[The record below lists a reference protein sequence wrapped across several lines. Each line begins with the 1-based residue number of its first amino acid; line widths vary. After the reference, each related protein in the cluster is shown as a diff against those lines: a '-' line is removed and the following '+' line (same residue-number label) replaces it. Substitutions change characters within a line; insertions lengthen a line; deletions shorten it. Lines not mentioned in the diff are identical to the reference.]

1 MFATV
6 NKRLKSFEAG
16 IYPMLILPV
25 KYIFNHQV
33 DVIVSTS
40 NIREPFLRDPM
51 HTVEVSELSPGG
63 KACGGISCVMHYL
76 PAPGH

>member
-25 KYIFNHQV
+25 KYIFNYQV
-33 DVIVSTS
+33 DAIVPTN
-40 NIREPFLRDPM
+40 NIREPFLRDPI
-51 HTVEVSELSPGG
+51 HKVEVFELSQGG
-63 KACGGISCVMHYL
+63 KACGGI
-76 PAPGH
+76 

>member
-6 NKRLKSFEAG
+6 NKQLESFEAG
-16 IYPMLILPV
+16 IYPMLALSE
-25 KYIFNHQV
+25 KYTFNHRV
-33 DVIVSTS
+33 DVIVPTS
-40 NIREPFLRDPM
+40 NIREPFLRDPI
-51 HTVEVSELSPGG
+51 HKVEFCELSQGG